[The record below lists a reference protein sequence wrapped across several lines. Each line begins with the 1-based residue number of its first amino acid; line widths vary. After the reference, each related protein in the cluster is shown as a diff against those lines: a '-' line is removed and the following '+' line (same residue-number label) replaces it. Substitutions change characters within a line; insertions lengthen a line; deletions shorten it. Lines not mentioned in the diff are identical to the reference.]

1 MLDPLPLRNPPWL
14 QRLAQPVAD
23 RFGLPVLP
31 AHVHEVVFAFSM
43 YHVLMVYGAPLFS
56 SIFFPRAYGKLNAR
70 NRINWDIHLVSF
82 VQSVLVCGLALY
94 IKHND
99 GQRDLMGWRERVY
112 GYSGGEGLVQSFAA
126 GYFVWDLYVCV
137 RYYSLFGFGM
147 LAHAVTSLAV
157 YSGGF
162 VSRPIISDRPP
173 AS

>member
-1 MLDPLPLRNPPWL
+1 
-14 QRLAQPVAD
+14 
-23 RFGLPVLP
+23 
-31 AHVHEVVFAFSM
+31 
-43 YHVLMVYGAPLFS
+43 
-56 SIFFPRAYGKLNAR
+56 
-70 NRINWDIHLVSF
+70 
-82 VQSVLVCGLALY
+82 
-94 IKHND
+94 
-99 GQRDLMGWRERVY
+99 LMGWRERVY

-147 LAHAVTSLAV
+147 LAHAVTSQAV